1 MAASLKPISSTAM
14 KTLFLTT
21 VALAALIMIAPIGTA
36 HAGTAWWRAD
46 CSLARLDN
54 GTLDS
59 PASEFESWTAA
70 GNPTQIVDKG
80 NEVILKSRVL
90 DLIFWH
96 TKEACLAD
104 KAADAAKLDKYR

>member
-1 MAASLKPISSTAM
+1 MRTLLLATAA
-14 KTLFLTT
+14 F
-21 VALAALIMIAPIGTA
+21 AALVMIAPVGA

-54 GTLDS
+54 GTPDS
-59 PASEFESWTAA
+59 PTSEFESWTAA

-80 NEVILKSRVL
+80 DEVILKSRVL

-104 KAADAAKLDKYR
+104 KAADTAKLDKYL